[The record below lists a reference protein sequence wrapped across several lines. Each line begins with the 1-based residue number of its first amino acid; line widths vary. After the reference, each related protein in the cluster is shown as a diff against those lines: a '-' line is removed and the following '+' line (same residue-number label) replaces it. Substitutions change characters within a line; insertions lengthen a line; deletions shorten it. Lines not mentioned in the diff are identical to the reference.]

1 MIIPVKFEG
10 TAPGVR
16 DAGGNLQKNKRKLIV
31 KALPKNLPD
40 FLLADVSTLKL
51 NDSITVADLSEESF
65 NILHPDSQVV
75 CQVKMSRVSLSI
87 EEEEGED
94 ELEEGA
100 EGTEGAKPA
109 EGGEA
114 SKDQGET
121 KSES

>member
-1 MIIPVKFEG
+1 ME
-10 TAPGVR
+10 
-16 DAGGNLQKNKRKLIV
+16 
-31 KALPKNLPD
+31 
-40 FLLADVSTLKL
+40 
-51 NDSITVADLSEESF
+51 SEESF

-100 EGTEGAKPA
+100 EGTEGTEGAKPA